1 MQPLTFYTFIIQ
13 LTNMA
18 RWQVLNFFK
27 MFVSSCSSACIFM
40 FCCCPVA
47 LTEDPVWG
55 LLCCC
60 GNRGSREAAVESN
73 PGSHQGDARPTW
85 RPAGGGHEGPCFS
98 VPSSRVCDV
107 VCGEKICSA
116 PSWNSLCQKM
126 LCCLAGLMN
135 SVSALHPSIG
145 RICSITGTHVSL
157 DTLCSSSPVSNT
169 EVLNHFR

>member
-1 MQPLTFYTFIIQ
+1 MLLCMHFHVLLLSCGVDRRSCVRIALLLWKQRFQRSSCWVRSWKPSGWRPPYMKTCRWRSWRSVFLCTFI
-13 LTNMA
+13 
-18 RWQVLNFFK
+18 K
-27 MFVSSCSSACIFM
+27 S
-40 FCCCPVA
+40 
-47 LTEDPVWG
+47 
-55 LLCCC
+55 
-60 GNRGSREAAVESN
+60 
-73 PGSHQGDARPTW
+73 
-85 RPAGGGHEGPCFS
+85 
-98 VPSSRVCDV
+98 VCDV